1 MKKLLIITLLVFC
14 FSFDASAQR
23 MGSTVKIVGVR
34 LVAGKGQ
41 VTMRGLASDLV
52 TNVYKLGVKKGQ
64 LIAVKVDS
72 SEPGVTFSVFS
83 GKGERLGFGVRGW
96 SDNAYAS
103 GTYSIVLVVNRET
116 AALARR
122 LQYERELRKR
132 FNDEELRLLRLR
144 LRDVQLKGRGGTE
157 TEKFFNA
164 QRDEMAAM
172 EFSQGVETFKLER
185 QLEELKA
192 KQRESEEKVPYSL
205 SVRVR

>member
-1 MKKLLIITLLVFC
+1 
-14 FSFDASAQR
+14 
-23 MGSTVKIVGVR
+23 
-34 LVAGKGQ
+34 
-41 VTMRGLASDLV
+41 
-52 TNVYKLGVKKGQ
+52 
-64 LIAVKVDS
+64 
-72 SEPGVTFSVFS
+72 
-83 GKGERLGFGVRGW
+83 
-96 SDNAYAS
+96 
-103 GTYSIVLVVNRET
+103 
-116 AALARR
+116 
-122 LQYERELRKR
+122 
-132 FNDEELRLLRLR
+132 LLRLR